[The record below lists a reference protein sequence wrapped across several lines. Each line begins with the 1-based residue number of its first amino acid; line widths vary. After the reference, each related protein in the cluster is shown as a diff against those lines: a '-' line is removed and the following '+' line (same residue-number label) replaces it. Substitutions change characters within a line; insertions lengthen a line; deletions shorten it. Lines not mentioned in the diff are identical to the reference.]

1 MKIRYLP
8 SFIWIGLPGLMLMAG
23 CTKTAYPVGLQ
34 TETISLEKE
43 IEADSTL
50 EALIAPFRQ
59 QLAESMDQTIIRSAR
74 PLTLGSPE
82 STLGNVLADL
92 FYDFSLDSWPGEVD
106 FLILNKGGLRI
117 PDLPEGNIIRRHF
130 YELLPFE
137 NEIYLVA
144 IPGRELDQLFNF
156 LAAKGG
162 WPISHTARFVI
173 AGSQAESITIHGMP
187 VDPKRIYQVA
197 MPDYVAN
204 GGDDATFLKSYPRRV
219 SGLLMRDMA
228 IEGCTKRHQNGI
240 VLNGIIDGR
249 VSLKKP

>member
-1 MKIRYLP
+1 MKIWGIP
-8 SFIWIGLPGLMLMAG
+8 SFLWLGLSGVIWISG
-23 CTKTAYPVGLQ
+23 CTKTAYPVAVES
-34 TETISLEKE
+34 ETITLSKG
-43 IEADSTL
+43 IASDSAV

-59 QLAESMDQTIIRSAR
+59 QLAESMDETIIRSVR
-74 PLTLGSPE
+74 PLTLGSAE
-82 STLGNVLADL
+82 STLGNMLADL
-92 FYDFSLDSWPGEVD
+92 FYDFSLDRWPGEVD
-106 FLILNKGGLRI
+106 FLVLNKGGLRI

-173 AGSQAESITIHGMP
+173 TGSQAESITIHGIP
-187 VDPKRIYQVA
+187 VDTEKIYHVA

-204 GGDDATFLKSYPRRV
+204 GGDDASFLKNYPRRV
-219 SGLLMRDMA
+219 SGILMRDMA
-228 IEGCTKRHQNGI
+228 IEGCRQLHQKGI
-240 VLNGIIDGR
+240 TLDGKLDGR
-249 VSLKKP
+249 VTLSKS